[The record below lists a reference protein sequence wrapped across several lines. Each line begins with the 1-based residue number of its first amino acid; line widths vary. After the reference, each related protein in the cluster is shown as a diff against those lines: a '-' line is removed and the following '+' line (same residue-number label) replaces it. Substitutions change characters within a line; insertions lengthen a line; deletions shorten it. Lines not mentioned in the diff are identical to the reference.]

1 MSVIKEMKI
10 LADDVVKRDVILSF
24 CGELTM
30 ENVSVRVKK
39 RYKFA
44 YFKKN
49 IYICAPNNHLQT
61 IHENNEIKFLEMVD
75 AFGFN
80 CVPVSGKLR

>member
-39 RYKFA
+39 K
-44 YFKKN
+44 
-49 IYICAPNNHLQT
+49 
-61 IHENNEIKFLEMVD
+61 V
-75 AFGFN
+75 
-80 CVPVSGKLR
+80 